1 MRESSA
7 RRSSRVT
14 ELDMTLHAFLD
25 TGYGRFGDVRLRG
38 ILRKGADLEM
48 RRGPAAETPL
58 HVAVRRR
65 RLQAVQQLVCAGAK
79 IDALNAFQ
87 KSAYAHAVRRGFTTI
102 ATYLT
107 DQGASTSLAEADQ
120 LAVAMSSG
128 REAEARRILSASPHL
143 ARTGNPGEDRLLADM
158 AGRNADWPV
167 QLLIDAQASLT
178 ATGLDGGTPL
188 HQAAWFGQPDH
199 VHKLLAAGAP
209 LEVWCTDHT
218 SSPLGWAVHGS
229 RESGGASSRQY
240 VYTTIVTMLL
250 DAGAGLYYADDDS
263 DAYYRRLLRQASRP
277 VRVLLREA
285 WRNL

>member
-1 MRESSA
+1 MR
-7 RRSSRVT
+7 VNK
-14 ELDMTLHAFLD
+14 LDVTLHAFLD
-25 TGYGRFGDVRLRG
+25 TEYGRFGDVRLRG

-58 HVAVRRR
+58 HVAVRRC

-79 IDALNAFQ
+79 IDALNAYQ
-87 KSAYAHAVRRGFTTI
+87 KTAYAHAARRGFATI

-107 DQGASTSLAEADQ
+107 NQGASTSVTEADQ

-143 ARTGNPGEDRLLADM
+143 AHTGNPGEDRLLADM

-178 ATGLDGGTPL
+178 APGLDGGTPL
-188 HQAAWFGQPDH
+188 HQAAWFGQPYH
-199 VHKLLAAGAP
+199 VHKLLVAGAP

-229 RESGGASSRQY
+229 RESGGASSRQEA
-240 VYTTIVTMLL
+240 YTTIVTMLL
-250 DAGAGLYYADDDS
+250 DAGARLYYADDDT

-277 VRVLLREA
+277 ARVLLREA
-285 WRNL
+285 WRNT